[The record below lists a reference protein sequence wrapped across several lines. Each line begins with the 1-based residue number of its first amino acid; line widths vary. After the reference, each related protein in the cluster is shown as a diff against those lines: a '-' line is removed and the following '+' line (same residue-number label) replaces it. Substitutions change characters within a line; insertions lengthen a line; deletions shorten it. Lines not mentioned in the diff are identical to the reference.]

1 MSYKF
6 LEKFEKIFNKMKKSS
21 KKEIDSTLDEAKN
34 HMKSWEDI
42 LEKYKSTQ
50 EKKKTTNYQQLNYNI
65 DVEPVEIIRRGY
77 FEVGSTDNCIY
88 DESIFNFYK
97 LAYDNAISSKKSALH
112 LNTIQNRLITLYNRM
127 IPDEIKRSN
136 QDRFYRFVESL
147 KPYKDSLGNTPNA
160 YSFTKKNATLKNTRV
175 FKNFFCID
183 NYKIQHT
190 IEEDLSEY
198 YLKEKS
204 YNNELQKQT
213 ETYEKP
219 AYEQAIEEF
228 YEL

>member
-1 MSYKF
+1 MFIKDIVVAMDYKSF
-6 LEKFEKIFNKMKKSS
+6 EKFWDN
-21 KKEIDSTLDEAKN
+21 
-34 HMKSWEDI
+34 I

-77 FEVGSTDNCIY
+77 FY

-97 LAYDNAISSKKSALH
+97 CAYNNAISSKKSALH

-127 IPDEIKRSN
+127 IPDEIKRSS
-136 QDRFYRFVESL
+136 QDHFYRFVESL
-147 KPYKDSLGNTPNA
+147 KPHKDLLGNTPNA
-160 YSFTKKNATLKNTRV
+160 CSFTKNNVTLENTRV
-175 FKNFFCID
+175 FKNFFRVD
-183 NYKIQHT
+183 NYKIEHSL
-190 IEEDLSEY
+190 EEDLSEY

>member
-77 FEVGSTDNCIY
+77 FEVGSIN
-88 DESIFNFYK
+88 E
-97 LAYDNAISSKKSALH
+97 
-112 LNTIQNRLITLYNRM
+112 NRLIGGQFDQNFSVVATTFLIRKSS
-127 IPDEIKRSN
+127 IQIERVRS
-136 QDRFYRFVESL
+136 
-147 KPYKDSLGNTPNA
+147 
-160 YSFTKKNATLKNTRV
+160 
-175 FKNFFCID
+175 I
-183 NYKIQHT
+183 
-190 IEEDLSEY
+190 
-198 YLKEKS
+198 
-204 YNNELQKQT
+204 
-213 ETYEKP
+213 
-219 AYEQAIEEF
+219 
-228 YEL
+228 

>member
-1 MSYKF
+1 MFIKDIVVAMDYKSF
-6 LEKFEKIFNKMKKSS
+6 EKFWDN
-21 KKEIDSTLDEAKN
+21 
-34 HMKSWEDI
+34 I

-160 YSFTKKNATLKNTRV
+160 YSFTKKKCN
-175 FKNFFCID
+175 I
-183 NYKIQHT
+183 
-190 IEEDLSEY
+190 
-198 YLKEKS
+198 KECKS
-204 YNNELQKQT
+204 
-213 ETYEKP
+213 
-219 AYEQAIEEF
+219 F
-228 YEL
+228 